1 MIISEVSQGKK
12 APYSVMG
19 TVLTVGTVTID
30 LQERQQSIQNVINI
44 CLDNQLQTMG
54 VGLGAWYVAT
64 VIIPPR
70 QRQLIPTGELDEEE
84 NEVMTEIELPLD
96 MNRVELRLW
105 GLPEEYDPENAEEED
120 ADEQTENETDDEV
133 SK

>member
-19 TVLTVGTVTID
+19 TVLTVGSVTID

-64 VIIPPR
+64 IIIPPR
-70 QRQLIPTGELDEEE
+70 QRQLIPTGELDEQE
-84 NEVMTEIELPLD
+84 NEIMTEIELPLD

-105 GLPEEYDPENAEEED
+105 GLPEEYAPENVD
-120 ADEQTENETDDEV
+120 NGDEQTENKNDDEV
-133 SK
+133 SV

>member
-12 APYSVMG
+12 APYSVVG
-19 TVLTVGTVTID
+19 TVLTVGSVTID

-105 GLPEEYDPENAEEED
+105 GLPEEYDPED

-133 SK
+133 NE

>member
-1 MIISEVSQGKK
+1 MIISEVSQGQK
-12 APYSVMG
+12 APYSVLG
-19 TVLTVGTVTID
+19 TALTVGTVTID

-84 NEVMTEIELPLD
+84 KEVMTEIELPLD

-105 GLPEEYDPENAEEED
+105 GLPEEYDPANAD
-120 ADEQTENETDDEV
+120 DSAEQTESENENDDEV
-133 SK
+133 SE